1 MRGFF
6 IGLAVGAG
14 AALTGQSYWR
24 VARPAAK
31 KAIRAGIEGYI
42 VARRNLARM
51 AEEVEDLVAEVSHEM
66 AEAAAEADQAVVRT
80 STAAAEEK

>member
-6 IGLAVGAG
+6 LGLAVGVG
-14 AALTGQSYWR
+14 AAVGGQSYWR

-31 KAIRAGIEGYI
+31 KALRAGIEGYI
-42 VARRNLARM
+42 VARRGLARM

-66 AEAAAEADQAVVRT
+66 AEAAAEADKSPA
-80 STAAAEEK
+80 TAPAADAQ